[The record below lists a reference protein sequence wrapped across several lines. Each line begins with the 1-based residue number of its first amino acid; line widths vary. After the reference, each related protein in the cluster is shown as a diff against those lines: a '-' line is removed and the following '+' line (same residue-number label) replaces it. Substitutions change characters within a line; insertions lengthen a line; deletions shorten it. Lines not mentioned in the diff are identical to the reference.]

1 MRFTPPNLE
10 KVSFKVNNRSPA
22 KTIGL
27 ALDRCGVGSIGYQA
41 STSEDPFLTSSIYFE
56 INRFDVDATNILY
69 SGDAMPSVGT
79 IEFNKVN
86 YLTRVGQAIYADTI
100 PIWDKKSGKVSD
112 FTTHFTFII
121 DTQSQSTYG
130 HGLTFFLAPVGFQ
143 IPPNSAGGFLGLF
156 NTTYTDSSRNQMIV
170 IEFDSFVNSEWDPPY
185 EHVGINKNSI
195 YSANYTSWNASLH
208 SGDPADVWVSYNAA
222 TQILNLSWSY
232 GAGNDST
239 ENTSL
244 SYQVD
249 LREVLPEWV
258 TVGFSAATGANVERH
273 ILQYWEFNSSLN
285 IVKKS
290 KDSSMERKL
299 AVGLIVPL
307 GVLVLGGIVAFG
319 VFFRRKRK
327 PKQKSS
333 ETVIMTSMNED
344 LERGAGPKRFSY
356 EDLVSAT
363 NNFSGDR
370 KLGEGG
376 FGCVYK
382 GYLAREGMAVAVK
395 KISQGSKQGKK
406 EYITEVKI
414 ISSLRHRNLVQLIGW
429 CHDQTQFLLVY
440 EFMPNG
446 SLDSHLFGK
455 KSCLEWGLR
464 YKIVTGLA
472 SALLYLHE
480 EWEQCVVHRDIKTSN
495 IMLDS
500 GFNVKLGDFGLARLM
515 DHELGPQT
523 TGLAGTL
530 GYLAPEYVTTGK
542 ASKES
547 DVYSF
552 GVVALEIAC
561 GRKAMDSVDP
571 NSDLGLVQWV
581 WDLLEKGELLSGVDQ
596 KLNKEFDGKQVERL
610 MTVGL
615 WCAHPD
621 RSLRP
626 SIRQAIQVLKFEGA
640 APNLPKKMPVAM
652 YYAAPDGRELSSGSG
667 GASLTYTSIDLV
679 R

>member
-1 MRFTPPNLE
+1 MAMILW
-10 KVSFKVNNRSPA
+10 VCSFLFLLPFS
-22 KTIGL
+22 IS
-27 ALDRCGVGSIGYQA
+27 LDFKI
-41 STSEDPFLTSSIYFE
+41 D
-56 INRFDVDATNILY
+56 RFDADATNILY
-69 SGDAMPSVGT
+69 SGDAVRSVGT

-86 YLTRVGQAIYADTI
+86 YVTRVGQAIYHDAV
-100 PIWDKKSGKVSD
+100 PIWDSKSGELTD

-121 DTQSQSTYG
+121 DTQGLSAYG
-130 HGLTFFLAPVGFQ
+130 HGLTFFLAPVSFQ

-156 NTTYTDSSRNQMIV
+156 NTTYTDSTRNQMIV
-170 IEFDSFVNSEWDPPY
+170 IEFDSFVNEEWDPPFQ
-185 EHVGINKNSI
+185 HVGINKNSI
-195 YSANYTSWNASLH
+195 RSVNSTAWNASLH
-208 SGDPADVWVSYNAA
+208 SGNSTDAWVSYNAT
-222 TQILNLSWSY
+222 TQILDVWWSY
-232 GAGNDST
+232 DGTRS
-239 ENTSL
+239 ENNSL
-244 SYQVD
+244 SYKVD
-249 LREVLPEWV
+249 LREVLPERV
-258 TVGFSAATGANVERH
+258 MVGFSAATGVNVERH
-273 ILQYWEFNSSLN
+273 ILQSWEFNSSLN
-285 IVKKS
+285 MVEKGEDKS
-290 KDSSMERKL
+290 REWKL
-299 AVGLIVPL
+299 AVGIAVPI
-307 GVLVLGGIVAFG
+307 GVLVLS
-319 VFFRRKRK
+319 RL
-327 PKQKSS
+327 
-333 ETVIMTSMNED
+333 TSMNDD

-356 EDLVSAT
+356 SDLVSAT
-363 NNFSGDR
+363 NNFSNDR

-382 GYLAREGMAVAVK
+382 GYLSRENITVAVK

-414 ISSLRHRNLVQLIGW
+414 ISSLRHRNLVRLIGW

-446 SLDSHLFGK
+446 SLDSHLFAQ
-455 KSCLEWGLR
+455 KSPLLEWAVR
-464 YKIVTGLA
+464 YKIATGLA

-552 GVVALEIAC
+552 GVVALEIAS
-561 GRKAMDSVDP
+561 GRKRLKKDFDS
-571 NSDLGLVQWV
+571 
-581 WDLLEKGELLSGVDQ
+581 
-596 KLNKEFDGKQVERL
+596 KQVECL
-610 MTVGL
+610 MMVGL

-626 SIRQAIQVLKFEGA
+626 SIRQAIQVLKFEGPP
-640 APNLPKKMPVAM
+640 PNLPMKMPVPM
-652 YYAAPDGRELSSGSG
+652 YYADPDAPEVSSGA
-667 GASLTYTSIDLV
+667 ASITYTSADLV

>member
-1 MRFTPPNLE
+1 MTTLLF
-10 KVSFKVNNRSPA
+10 VSCFFLLLPFS
-22 KTIGL
+22 
-27 ALDRCGVGSIGYQA
+27 A
-41 STSEDPFLTSSIYFE
+41 SVYFE
-56 INRFDVDATNILY
+56 ITRFDTDATNILY
-69 SGDAMPSVGT
+69 TGDAVPSVGT

-86 YLTRVGQAIYADTI
+86 YITRVGQAIYKDTI
-100 PIWDKKSGKVSD
+100 PIWDRKSGKLTD

-121 DTQSQSTYG
+121 DTQGQPLYG

-156 NTTYTDSSRNQMIV
+156 NTTYTDSSRNQLIV
-170 IEFDSFVNSEWDPPY
+170 IEFDSYVNVEWDPPY
-185 EHVGINKNSI
+185 QHVGINKNSI
-195 YSANYTSWNASLH
+195 SSANYTAWNASLH
-208 SGDPADVWVSYNAA
+208 SGDSADVWVSYNSA

-232 GAGNDST
+232 GRAGNDT
-239 ENTSL
+239 RGNTSL

-249 LREVLPEWV
+249 LSEVLQERA
-258 TVGFSAATGANVERH
+258 TVGFSAATGANTERH
-273 ILQYWEFNSSLN
+273 ILQYWEFNSTLD
-285 IVKKS
+285 VAEKS
-290 KDSSMERKL
+290 DNKSIGWKL
-299 AVGLIVPL
+299 AVGVSVPVGILIL
-307 GVLVLGGIVAFG
+307 AAIAAFYI
-319 VFFRRKRK
+319 FWIRPKK
-327 PKQKSS
+327 PAEIQV
-333 ETVIMTSMNED
+333 ETVALTSMNDD

-356 EDLVSAT
+356 DDLVSAT
-363 NNFSGDR
+363 NNFSSDR

-382 GYLAREGMAVAVK
+382 GHLSREGITVAVK

-406 EYITEVKI
+406 EYITEVKV
-414 ISSLRHRNLVQLIGW
+414 ISSLRHRNLVRLIGW

-446 SLDSHLFGK
+446 SLDSHLFGQR
-455 KSCLEWGLR
+455 SFLEWGVR
-464 YKIVTGLA
+464 YKIATGLA

-581 WDLLEKGELLSGVDQ
+581 WDLLGKGELISGVDQ
-596 KLNKEFDGKQVERL
+596 KLNKVFDKKEVECL
-610 MTVGL
+610 MMVGL

-640 APNLPKKMPVAM
+640 GPNLPMKMPVPM
-652 YYAAPDGRELSSGSG
+652 YFAEPGDAEVSSGG
-667 GASLTYTSIDLV
+667 GSITYTSIDLI

>member
-1 MRFTPPNLE
+1 MATSFFSSSSPGLQL
-10 KVSFKVNNRSPA
+10 VSYIIFLFLLP
-22 KTIGL
+22 L
-27 ALDRCGVGSIGYQA
+27 
-41 STSEDPFLTSSIYFE
+41 SESVYFE

-100 PIWDKKSGKVSD
+100 PIWDEKSGKVSD

-156 NTTYTDSSRNQMIV
+156 NTTYTDSSQNQMIV

-195 YSANYTSWNASLH
+195 HSVNHTSWNASLH
-208 SGDPADVWVSYNAA
+208 SGDPADVWVSYNAT

-232 GAGNDST
+232 GARNVSR

-273 ILQYWEFNSSLN
+273 ILQYWEFISSLN

-290 KDSSMERKL
+290 EDKSKEWKL

-307 GVLVLGGIVAFG
+307 GVLVLGGMVAFG

-333 ETVIMTSMNED
+333 ETVTLTSMNDD

-356 EDLVSAT
+356 GDLVSAT

-382 GYLAREGMAVAVK
+382 GYLAREGIAVAVK

-542 ASKES
+542 ASRES

-626 SIRQAIQVLKFEGA
+626 SILQAIQVLKFEGA

-667 GASLTYTSIDLV
+667 GASLT
-679 R
+679 

>member
-1 MRFTPPNLE
+1 MATSFYCSSSLGLE
-10 KVSFKVNNRSPA
+10 LSYIFFFVYSFLFLFPLSE
-22 KTIGL
+22 
-27 ALDRCGVGSIGYQA
+27 SIHFNI
-41 STSEDPFLTSSIYFE
+41 P
-56 INRFDVDATNILY
+56 RFDTDATNILY
-69 SGDAMPSVGT
+69 SGDAIPSVGT

-86 YLTRVGQAIYADTI
+86 YITRVGQAIYADTI
-100 PIWDKKSGKVSD
+100 PIWDKKSGKVTD

-121 DTQSQSTYG
+121 DTQNKSSYG
-130 HGLTFFLAPVGFQ
+130 HGLAFFLAPVGFQ
-143 IPPNSAGGFLGLF
+143 IPPNSVGGFLGLF
-156 NTTYTDSSRNQMIV
+156 NTTYTDSSQNQMIV
-170 IEFDSFVNSEWDPPY
+170 IEFDSFPNEEWDPPY

-195 YSANYTSWNASLH
+195 SSANYTSWNASLH
-208 SGDPADVWVSYNAA
+208 SGDPADVW
-222 TQILNLSWSY
+222 
-232 GAGNDST
+232 
-239 ENTSL
+239 
-244 SYQVD
+244 
-249 LREVLPEWV
+249 EVLPEWV
-258 TVGFSAATGANVERH
+258 TVGFSAATGANAERH
-273 ILQYWEFNSSLN
+273 ILQNWEFNSSLN

-290 KDSSMERKL
+290 GDNSKEWKL

-307 GVLVLGGIVAFG
+307 GALVLGGIVACGF
-319 VFFRRKRK
+319 FFRRQRK
-327 PKQKSS
+327 PKQKSL
-333 ETVIMTSMNED
+333 ETVTLTSMNED

-356 EDLVSAT
+356 GDLASAT

-382 GYLAREGMAVAVK
+382 GYLSREGVAVAVK

-429 CHDQTQFLLVY
+429 CHDKNQFLLVY

-455 KSCLEWGLR
+455 KSSLEWGLR
-464 YKIVTGLA
+464 YKIATGLA

-581 WDLLEKGELLSGVDQ
+581 WDLLGKGELLSAVDQ
-596 KLNKEFDGKQVERL
+596 KLNKEFDDKQVECL
-610 MTVGL
+610 MMVGL

-640 APNLPKKMPVAM
+640 APNLPMKMPVPM
-652 YYAAPDGRELSSGSG
+652 YYAAPDGPEVSSG

>member
-1 MRFTPPNLE
+1 MATFFSICTFFFLLPFSKSVDFT
-10 KVSFKVNNRSPA
+10 
-22 KTIGL
+22 
-27 ALDRCGVGSIGYQA
+27 
-41 STSEDPFLTSSIYFE
+41 

-69 SGDAMPSVGT
+69 LGDAVPSVGT

-86 YLTRVGQAIYADTI
+86 YITRVGQAIYADPV
-100 PIWDKKSGKVSD
+100 PIWDTKSGKLTD

-121 DTQSQSTYG
+121 DTQNQSSYG

-156 NTTYTDSSRNQMIV
+156 NTTYTDSTRNQMIV
-170 IEFDSFVNSEWDPPY
+170 IEFDSFVNDEWDPPY

-195 YSANYTSWNASLH
+195 HSANYTQWNASLH
-208 SGDPADVWVSYNAA
+208 SGDPANVWVSYNAT
-222 TQILNLSWSY
+222 TQILNLWWSY
-232 GAGNDST
+232 GARN
-239 ENTSL
+239 ESL

-249 LREVLPEWV
+249 LRQVLPERA

-273 ILQYWEFNSSLN
+273 ILQNWEFHSSLV
-285 IVKKS
+285 VKEKS
-290 KDSSMERKL
+290 EKNSKEWKL
-299 AVGLIVPL
+299 VVGLIVPF
-307 GVLVLGGIVAFG
+307 GAVFIIVMVAYVLFC
-319 VFFRRKRK
+319 RKTTK
-327 PKQKSS
+327 PVEKQV
-333 ETVIMTSMNED
+333 ETVALTSINDD

-356 EDLVSAT
+356 NDLALAT
-363 NNFSGDR
+363 DNFSNDK

-382 GYLAREGMAVAVK
+382 GYLSREGILVAVK

-446 SLDSHLFGK
+446 SLDSHLFGQK
-455 KSCLEWGLR
+455 THLEWGVR
-464 YKIVTGLA
+464 YKIATGLA

-500 GFNVKLGDFGLARLM
+500 SFNVKLGDFGLARFM

-581 WDLLEKGELLSGVDQ
+581 WDLLGKGELLSGVDP
-596 KLNKEFDGKQVERL
+596 KLNKNFDKKQVECL
-610 MTVGL
+610 MMVGL

-621 RSLRP
+621 HSLRP

-640 APNLPKKMPVAM
+640 APNLPTKMPVPVYLAGS
-652 YYAAPDGRELSSGSG
+652 DDIEGSSG
-667 GASLTYTSIDLV
+667 GASLTYTSIELV